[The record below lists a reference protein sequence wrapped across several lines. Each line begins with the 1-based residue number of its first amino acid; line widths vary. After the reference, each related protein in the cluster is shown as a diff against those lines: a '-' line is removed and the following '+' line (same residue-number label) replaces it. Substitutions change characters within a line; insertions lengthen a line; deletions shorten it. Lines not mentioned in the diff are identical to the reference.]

1 MMQIMNEN
9 PLYSCLGNRLFVLAQ
24 IKTFC
29 HVELIFMF
37 SGAAPPP
44 APPTR
49 TSSFVPKGVE
59 PAAVLRPDRP
69 PPPTSVKRGH
79 SRNQSTGNILFA
91 GGNLAQTSSP
101 HLRSRTSSVKDNT
114 FHLQREPIPA
124 WVSFIKPS
132 FPVFMHVI
140 T

>member
-1 MMQIMNEN
+1 MQIIHESS
-9 PLYSCLGNRLFVLAQ
+9 LDSCLANRLFVLAQ
-24 IKTFC
+24 IKTFYR
-29 HVELIFMF
+29 HVEFFFMF

-44 APPTR
+44 APPR

-69 PPPTSVKRGH
+69 PPPASVKRGH

-91 GGNLAQTSSP
+91 GGNLPQTSSP

-124 WVSFIKPS
+124 
-132 FPVFMHVI
+132 
-140 T
+140 

>member
-1 MMQIMNEN
+1 MQIMNEN

-59 PAAVLRPDRP
+59 QPFWDQTARHRPLQSREDIHGTSLLEIYSSLEGIWRRP
-69 PPPTSVKRGH
+69 RAHT
-79 SRNQSTGNILFA
+79 
-91 GGNLAQTSSP
+91 
-101 HLRSRTSSVKDNT
+101 
-114 FHLQREPIPA
+114 
-124 WVSFIKPS
+124 
-132 FPVFMHVI
+132 
-140 T
+140 